1 MTLPAVDVA
10 TATAP
15 LGLVGAVLPAALLG
29 GFLVSI
35 SRVRPPV
42 GDLKNSELGD
52 SELVRR
58 WALGHLA
65 MGLEVLTIPL
75 MFGVL
80 TSPQAV
86 LYYWTSSM
94 WAGLGASKLLE
105 RQMTAEP
112 RRVLTPEA
120 QGLLQRAATKV
131 AAGSHEEALGYLKQ
145 ARIVAPRHP
154 SVHMALGDVLA
165 SLPGKNSAAATA
177 YRNAIAEAQRSGR
190 LHVADYAALSQR
202 ATFALGMLLARLSG
216 DDDEKHDKHKEEAL
230 KLLERAAARVND
242 GDAFKAVAVRALLAI
257 AAISDD
263 EGRRREAL
271 AAAKSAD
278 ADVEARLSRT
288 KAKKAKIAKAKK
300 TKAKTKTG

>member
-1 MTLPAVDVA
+1 LTLPAVDVA

-15 LGLVGAVLPAALLG
+15 LGVVGAVLPAALLG

-35 SRVRPPV
+35 SKVRPPV
-42 GDLKNSELGD
+42 GDMKTSELMGD

-105 RQMTAEP
+105 RQMTADP
-112 RRVLTPEA
+112 SRVLTPEA

-165 SLPGKNSAAATA
+165 SLPGKNSAAVTA
-177 YRNAIAEAQRSGR
+177 YRNAIAEASGS

-288 KAKKAKIAKAKK
+288 KAKKAKKAKK
-300 TKAKTKTG
+300 GKAKTETG

>member
-1 MTLPAVDVA
+1 MPAVDVA

-15 LGLVGAVLPAALLG
+15 LGVVGAVLPAALLG

-35 SRVRPPV
+35 SKVRPPV

-120 QGLLQRAATKV
+120 QGLLQRAATKD

-177 YRNAIAEAQRSGR
+177 YRNAIADASGY

-288 KAKKAKIAKAKK
+288 KAKKAKKAKIAKKTTKAKAK
-300 TKAKTKTG
+300 TG

>member
-15 LGLVGAVLPAALLG
+15 LGVVGAVLPAALLG

-35 SRVRPPV
+35 SKVRPPV

-177 YRNAIAEAQRSGR
+177 YRNAIAEASGS

-278 ADVEARLSRT
+278 AAVEARLSRT
-288 KAKKAKIAKAKK
+288 KAKKTKTK
-300 TKAKTKTG
+300 TKAKAKTG